1 VSDAAPAARRQP
13 VKEQEIRIAARLP
26 AIGIVVATL
35 ISAAAALIAVRL
47 AEIPS
52 GAVLH
57 TLLGVVGTGLLT
69 LGTGFIFY
77 SPRFRPAGDCST
89 RWMGATLAR
98 FMAIPLLCVS
108 IYFSLPE
115 GGQFAVLATVGSYL
129 ACLAAE
135 TALVAWTVNRSLND
149 ASI

>member
-1 VSDAAPAARRQP
+1 MSDSRPP

-35 ISAAAALIAVRL
+35 ISAAAALAAIRL

-52 GAVLH
+52 GAVVP
-57 TLLGVVGTGLLT
+57 TLLGVVGTGVLT

-77 SPRFRPAGDCST
+77 SPRFRPAGDCGT
-89 RWMGATLAR
+89 RWMGATVVRL
-98 FMAIPLLCVS
+98 MAIPLLCIS

-135 TALVAWTVNRSLND
+135 TALVAWTVKRSLND